1 MARGLPDFGVSA
13 AKSAL
18 GGMADVGELA
28 ARLGGLSRYDRLGDV
43 IFFEDFGGNLGAWE
57 IEKDGTGSAV
67 AISTDRHVSGTGSCK
82 MTGGSD
88 GLGYA
93 GIRGRFPVPFSVVY
107 GVELAW
113 TMHDD
118 GDYAVFGVD
127 VYTGVYKISFAI
139 KSDLV
144 GLNNYYLDSAGG
156 WTVITPVGLALF
168 NDHNFI
174 NAKFTFNISTQ
185 TYSRFMVTP
194 RSWDIKGKSGLVVPD
209 AGLPRMEGWGRIYS
223 QPTFN
228 AYTYVDSIILT
239 CNDV

>member
-43 IFFEDFGGNLGAWE
+43 LFFEDFCGDLGAWE
-57 IEKDGTGSAV
+57 IEKDGTGASV
-67 AISTDRHVSGTGSCK
+67 DISTVRFVSGGFSCK
-82 MTGGSD
+82 MTGGSN

-113 TMHDD
+113 TMHAD

-144 GLNNYYLDSAGG
+144 TPNNYLLNSAGG
-156 WTVITPVGLALF
+156 WTLIAPSELALF
-168 NDHNFI
+168 DDHNFI
-174 NAKFTFNISTQ
+174 NAKFTFNIVDQ

-194 RSWDIKGKSGLVVPD
+194 RSWDIKGIAGQVALD

-223 QPTFN
+223 LPTFN
-228 AYTYVDSIILT
+228 AYTYVDSLILT